1 MRRKVRL
8 TEGDLH
14 RIIKESVRKALTEAD
29 WNTYGGKQPYNQY
42 SDDDFS
48 SSGDPYGFGNDD
60 FNDYS
65 LDGYYGT
72 YNNIGILIENDGKPN
87 VQITIEVKKNKKT
100 IKIRGDEAQ
109 LVIYMARKDAEYY
122 GSINTSLYRHLL
134 AYWS

>member
-14 RIIKESVRKALTEAD
+14 RIIKESVRNVLTESD
-29 WNTYGGKQPYNQY
+29 WNTYGGKQPYNTY

-48 SSGDPYGFGNDD
+48 SSGDQYGFGNDD
-60 FNDYS
+60 LDDYS

-109 LVIYMARKDAEYY
+109 LVIDMARKDAEYY
-122 GSINTSLYRHLL
+122 GNINTSLYRHLL
-134 AYWS
+134 PYWS